1 MPDHVK
7 SLAVTLPVAAAVSA
21 RGGPWWLFGE
31 GYAALA
37 LGHKSSRCVPSHD
50 ALSKEDV
57 LSKELVMR
65 ELFKGFPRCGAGR
78 SSANS

>member
-31 GYAALA
+31 DYAALA

-50 ALSKEDV
+50 ALSEEDA